1 MKHRSRPALV
11 VLIAAGTALALAAC
25 GGGSSGAKGSPSS
38 AQESSLVQNT
48 TAKPQ
53 ASGAFGSTVTLP
65 SGVAVTL
72 TNQAVFQ
79 TTKFSSGQIDGQKFN
94 SFDITVK
101 NGTTSSLDLGT
112 LILTATAGAAG
123 SCVDIFDGQVG
134 IQGAPTDPVAA
145 GASATFKWALSCPGK
160 AGDPLDITMTTDGT
174 TNVQVI
180 GKLI

>member
-1 MKHRSRPALV
+1 MKHPSRFTLVALA
-11 VLIAAGTALALAAC
+11 AAGAALTLAAC

-48 TAKPQ
+48 SVKPQ
-53 ASGAFGSTVTLP
+53 ASGAFGSVVTLP

-72 TNQAVFQ
+72 TNQALFQ
-79 TTKFSSGQIDGQKFN
+79 TTKFSSGQIDGQRYN

-101 NGTTSSLDLGT
+101 NATAAPLDLGT

-134 IQGAPTDPVAA
+134 IQGAPTDPIAA

-160 AGDPLDITMTTDGT
+160 VGDPLNITMTTDGT
-174 TNVQVI
+174 TNVEVI